1 MLLGALWLLL
11 FSYRQVEYDHALW
24 FHFSPH
30 GGAARGLRAMGS
42 VVAVLAVA
50 GVAQLLAPLRVVG
63 EKPDKETLARAHE
76 LVVREGGSTAIWPS
90 YRTSPCCSTPPA
102 TPS

>member
-50 GVAQLLAPLRVVG
+50 GVAQLLAPLRMVG

-76 LVVREGGSTAIWPS
+76 LVVREGGIHGYLAQLQDKSLLFH
-90 YRTSPCCSTPPA
+90 PPV